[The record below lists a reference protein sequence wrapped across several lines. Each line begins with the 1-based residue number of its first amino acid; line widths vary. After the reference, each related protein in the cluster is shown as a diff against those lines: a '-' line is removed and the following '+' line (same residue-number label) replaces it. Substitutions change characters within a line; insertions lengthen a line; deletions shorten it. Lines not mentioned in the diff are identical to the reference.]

1 MRRSG
6 GLIELVVG
14 ELPLGGEAEGRPS
27 VDRRGVRMLARVAR
41 GGRET
46 PPPQAQG
53 FLGDANHPRVS
64 RELRRG
70 RKAQPMRSWW
80 TFQRRSCTAYDR
92 RGDGE
97 GQPGGVLDVPVK
109 ARRGQGMEISPA
121 RTPRRETKPIRRSRS
136 SHAPEK
142 NP

>member
-1 MRRSG
+1 
-6 GLIELVVG
+6 
-14 ELPLGGEAEGRPS
+14 
-27 VDRRGVRMLARVAR
+27 
-41 GGRET
+41 
-46 PPPQAQG
+46 
-53 FLGDANHPRVS
+53 
-64 RELRRG
+64 
-70 RKAQPMRSWW
+70 MRSWQI
-80 TFQRRSCTAYDR
+80 FQRRSPRRYDR

-121 RTPRRETKPIRRSRS
+121 RAPRRETKPSRRSRS

>member
-1 MRRSG
+1 M
-6 GLIELVVG
+6 
-14 ELPLGGEAEGRPS
+14 
-27 VDRRGVRMLARVAR
+27 DRRGVRMLARVAR
-41 GGRET
+41 AGRET

-70 RKAQPMRSWW
+70 REAQPMRSWQ
-80 TFQRRSCTAYDR
+80 TFQRRSRAATT
-92 RGDGE
+92 E
-97 GQPGGVLDVPVK
+97 GATEKGSRGGVLDVPVK
-109 ARRGQGMEISPA
+109 ARRGVRMEISAPHA
-121 RTPRRETKPIRRSRS
+121 PRRETKPLRRSRS

>member
-1 MRRSG
+1 M
-6 GLIELVVG
+6 
-14 ELPLGGEAEGRPS
+14 
-27 VDRRGVRMLARVAR
+27 DRRGVRMLARVAR
-41 GGRET
+41 AGRET

-70 RKAQPMRSWW
+70 REAQPMRSWQI
-80 TFQRRSCTAYDR
+80 FQRRSRAAIDR

-121 RTPRRETKPIRRSRS
+121 RSPRRETKPLRRSRS